1 MALRPLGNA
10 RVFKDTASGQLVVD
24 KTTLRRRG
32 RRTESDAA
40 GDDFEGRRR
49 RRRRPARRLNED
61 MEEDD
66 MGRDDWDD
74 EDDDLGDDDF
84 GDDEYGD
91 DDLGDDDFGDD
102 DLGDDDLG
110 DDDLGDDDLGDDE
123 AAADDFGDEVA
134 GPRRRRRRRSRRQA
148 RQARRK
154 SRRDRRQGRNKVK
167 WGKTALAGESNTPA
181 SSGDAIT
188 ITIRPQHW
196 FKATDITFTGD
207 TSAKIDTIFFGEK
220 PVWNNASGVPV
231 SVFSS
236 TGMLRGLLAGQKIRP
251 GLDIIIKGT
260 AGSTTATTATLIG
273 YKPINKTC

>member
-10 RVFKDTASGQLVVD
+10 RVFKDSSTGQLVVD
-24 KTTLRRRG
+24 KTTLRRRARQSG
-32 RRTESDAA
+32 SDDEA

-49 RRRRPARRLNED
+49 RRRMAARRINED
-61 MEEDD
+61 TEEDD

-74 EDDDLGDDDF
+74 DDDDLDGDDY
-84 GDDEYGD
+84 GDDYGD
-91 DDLGDDDFGDD
+91 DDLGDD

-123 AAADDFGDEVA
+123 AAADDLGDEVA
-134 GPRRRRRRRSRRQA
+134 GPRRRRRRQARRQARRSRRQA
-148 RQARRK
+148 RRSA
-154 SRRDRRQGRNKVK
+154 RQGRNKVK

-181 SSGDAIT
+181 SAGDAIT

-231 SVFSS
+231 SVFSA

-260 AGSTTATTATLIG
+260 SGSTTATTATLIG
-273 YKPINKTC
+273 FKPMNKTC

>member
-10 RVFKDTASGQLVVD
+10 RVFKDSSTGQLVVD
-24 KTTLRRRG
+24 KTTIRRHA
-32 RRTESDAA
+32 RRPGGDDEA

-49 RRRRPARRLNED
+49 RRRQAARRINED
-61 MEEDD
+61 MEDED

-74 EDDDLGDDDF
+74 EDE
-84 GDDEYGD
+84 DDEYTD
-91 DDLGDDDFGDD
+91 DDLGDEDVGDD

-110 DDDLGDDDLGDDE
+110 DDDLGDDDLGDGE
-123 AAADDFGDEVA
+123 LSADDLGDEVA
-134 GPRRRRRRRSRRQA
+134 GPRRRRRRQARRQR
-148 RQARRK
+148 RQTRRK
-154 SRRDRRQGRNKVK
+154 SRRSARQGRSTVK
-167 WGKTALAGESNTPA
+167 WGTTARAGESNTPA
-181 SSGDAIT
+181 AAGDSIT

-196 FKATDITFTGD
+196 FKSKDITFTGD
-207 TSAKIDTIFFGEK
+207 TSAKIDTIFFGER

-273 YKPINKTC
+273 LKPMNKTC

>member
-10 RVFKDTASGQLVVD
+10 RVFKDSSTGQLVVD
-24 KTTLRRRG
+24 KTTLRRRA
-32 RRTESDAA
+32 RRSGGEDEA

-49 RRRRPARRLNED
+49 RRRMAARRINED
-61 MEEDD
+61 TEDDD

-74 EDDDLGDDDF
+74 EDDDLDGDDY
-84 GDDEYGD
+84 GDDYGD
-91 DDLGDDDFGDD
+91 DDLGDD

-123 AAADDFGDEVA
+123 AAADDLGDEVA
-134 GPRRRRRRRSRRQA
+134 GPRRRRRRQARRQARRSRRQA
-148 RQARRK
+148 RRSA
-154 SRRDRRQGRNKVK
+154 RQGRNKVK

-181 SSGDAIT
+181 SAGDAIT

-231 SVFSS
+231 SVFSA

-260 AGSTTATTATLIG
+260 SGSTTATTATLIG
-273 YKPINKTC
+273 FKPMNKTC

>member
-10 RVFKDTASGQLVVD
+10 RVFKDSSTGQLVVD
-24 KTTLRRRG
+24 KTTLRRRARQSG
-32 RRTESDAA
+32 GDDEA

-49 RRRRPARRLNED
+49 RRRMAARRNNED
-61 MEEDD
+61 TEDDD

-74 EDDDLGDDDF
+74 EDDDLDGDD
-84 GDDEYGD
+84 YGD
-91 DDLGDDDFGDD
+91 DDLGDDDLGDD

-123 AAADDFGDEVA
+123 AAADDLGDEVA
-134 GPRRRRRRRSRRQA
+134 GPRRRRRRKARRTARRSRRQ
-148 RQARRK
+148 
-154 SRRDRRQGRNKVK
+154 SRRDTRQGRNKVK

-220 PVWNNASGVPV
+220 PVWNNSSGVPV

-236 TGMLRGLLAGQKIRP
+236 TGMLRGLLSGQKIRP

-273 YKPINKTC
+273 FKPMNKTC